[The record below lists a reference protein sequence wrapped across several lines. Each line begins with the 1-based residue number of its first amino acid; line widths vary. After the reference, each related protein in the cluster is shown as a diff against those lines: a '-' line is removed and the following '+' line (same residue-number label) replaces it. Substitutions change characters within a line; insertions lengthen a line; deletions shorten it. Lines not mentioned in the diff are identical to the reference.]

1 MKRMT
6 SQQLEAAS
14 TKDLV
19 AYYNHFA
26 GKSIIKFSSRA
37 AGLKQCSA
45 YAVDE
50 GDGHYGRD
58 DRYSCPH
65 CGGNANITNAGPE
78 GTVAG
83 DERGFCHE
91 CGTEFWLATGKIYN
105 APAASASRSASIAA
119 SWADPEVRTER
130 SVRTRVLVD
139 GVEYRSVAQAF
150 AKLGLSMGAH
160 IRFRMDLKA
169 AGKLTYL
176 GHKFVAITKE

>member
-14 TKDLV
+14 TKDLL

-26 GKSIIKFSSRA
+26 GKNITKFSSRA
-37 AGLKQCSA
+37 AGLKQCDA

-50 GDGHYGRD
+50 RDGSY
-58 DRYSCPH
+58 YCPH
-65 CGGNANITNAGPE
+65 CGGNASITNAGPE

-83 DERGFCHE
+83 DERGFCYE

-176 GHKFVAITKE
+176 GHQFVAITKE

>member
-26 GKSIIKFSSRA
+26 GKNIAKFSSRS
-37 AGLKQCSA
+37 AGLKQCEK
-45 YAVDE
+45 YAIDE
-50 GDGHYGRD
+50 RDGVFVFV
-58 DRYSCPH
+58 CPH

-83 DERGFCHE
+83 AERGFCHD
-91 CGTEFWLATGKIYN
+91 CGTEFWYATGKIYHR
-105 APAASASRSASIAA
+105 PASSASRSASIAA
-119 SWADPEVRTER
+119 SWADPEVRAER
-130 SVRTRVLVD
+130 SVRTRVMAD
-139 GVEYRSVAQAF
+139 GIEYRSVAQAF

-160 IRFRMDLKA
+160 IRVRMDLKA

-176 GHKFVAITKE
+176 GHKFEVLTK